1 MIFNFHNSLVRAQNY
16 IRKNIIECWCPVG
29 YCCGAI
35 SANFFT
41 FLSRSIFFS
50 RHKSFGGAQL
60 TREIFHKFQST
71 RMMRVH
77 NHFLPRVRSNMNL
90 NFFGFEYLMKKNFTS
105 LEKHE
110 NLLWVERNTQETEM
124 KFNLRLIFYSLPC
137 FFFNRWSLYS
147 LKN

>member
-16 IRKNIIECWCPVG
+16 IRKILL
-29 YCCGAI
+29 
-35 SANFFT
+35 SADALWVIVVVLYRLIFYFSLPFN
-41 FLSRSIFFS
+41 FFS
-50 RHKSFGGAQL
+50 RYKSFGGAQL